1 MTMAE
6 LFTISEILS
15 LVLKAIVTALAG
27 TLVGAVVI
35 WIREIYAKDKVNDQ
49 ALKALAHDSFHRQCR
64 VLLQQDSITED
75 ELENLNY
82 LYESYKALGLNGT
95 GEELYKR
102 CVGKQIK

>member
-1 MTMAE
+1 MIAVIDLIMK
-6 LFTISEILS
+6 TII
-15 LVLKAIVTALAG
+15 TAFAG
-27 TLVGAVVI
+27 AFAGAVIV
-35 WIREIYAKDKVNDQ
+35 WIKSTLKKEKVYDQ

-64 VLLQQDSITED
+64 ELLAQETITED

-102 CVGKQIK
+102 CLQKEIV